1 MFYKNVTGS
10 RSPVSRAVSAE
21 VRAIL
26 GAKRLSGK
34 KLAELMDLSQNYVAK
49 RLRDEAPFTLDDIDL
64 MVDALDLDYS
74 AATLISNAYD
84 RYHDD
89 IDGAMF
95 LENAARSGSN
105 AASDLGLAALDPGY
119 NANEETDQ

>member
-1 MFYKNVTGS
+1 
-10 RSPVSRAVSAE
+10 
-21 VRAIL
+21 
-26 GAKRLSGK
+26 
-34 KLAELMDLSQNYVAK
+34 MDLSQNYVAK